1 MTNYEYA
8 HLGMIY
14 EFILATR
21 EIVHSDSIS
30 HECST
35 FQIMQASKLVYNKL
49 GRLILYLIFIL
60 NVNKHMLSFQNVIL
74 NG

>member
-8 HLGMIY
+8 HLGMVY

-21 EIVHSDSIS
+21 EIVHSDVIS

-35 FQIMQASKLVYNKL
+35 FQIIQATKLVHKKL
-49 GRLILYLIFIL
+49 GRLIFLFDFYF
-60 NVNKHMLSFQNVIL
+60 KWE
-74 NG
+74 